1 MQIYFL
7 STEPETDDAKELEGR
22 LRRKWP
28 ALQKI
33 ATLDAIRGRA
43 KSNHDGHDQNFIII
57 PVLQGFTSFDRIIEV
72 TDRLESG
79 FFLIFVSAEIAASH
93 YKRLVRGERADWAS
107 LKEAPEEIE
116 EIILGNQPGALHH
129 SAPAPAHKPLV
140 AAFVPSAGGVGNATL
155 ALECAV
161 WLKHDK
167 KTRDLRI
174 CVVDLEIQTSHICD
188 YLDIE
193 PRLRL
198 DEIVDVPERLDK
210 QLFDLFIS
218 RHSSGVDVLAAPR
231 KRANDIQLNMS
242 ALDALFE
249 MIAASYDIV
258 ILDLPTSW
266 CSWTPSII
274 SASDVIIVTGLNT
287 VPGLRQV
294 ADTLAS
300 VRSAPSADSQIAV
313 ALNRCEAGLLGG
325 VVRSD
330 HIHKVIGSEEV
341 LTVREDTKTAI
352 ASANT
357 GIPMAVGQPSSRI
370 SKDIRALAELI
381 ARSRQPAH

>member
-7 STEPETDDAKELEGR
+7 STEPETVEARELESR
-22 LRRKWP
+22 LRGKWP

-33 ATLDAIRGRA
+33 ASLDAIRGRT
-43 KSNHDGHDQNFIII
+43 KSDDSHEQNFIVI
-57 PVLQGFTSFDRIIEV
+57 PMLQGFTSFDRIIEV
-72 TDRLESG
+72 TDRLERG
-79 FFLIFVSAEIAASH
+79 FFLIFVSAEIAASD

-116 EIILGNQPGALHH
+116 EIILGNQPSASHD
-129 SAPAPAHKPLV
+129 APAAPVHKPVV
-140 AAFVPSAGGVGNATL
+140 ATFVPSAGGVGNATL

-167 KTRDLRI
+167 KTRDLRV
-174 CVVDLEIQTSHICD
+174 CVVDLEMQTSHICD

-198 DEIVDVPERLDK
+198 DEIVSTPERLDK
-210 QLFDLFIS
+210 QLFDLFVS

-231 KRANDIQLNMS
+231 KRASDIQLNMS

-249 MIAASYDIV
+249 MISSSYDIL
-258 ILDLPTSW
+258 ILDLPVSW
-266 CSWTPSII
+266 SSWTPSIV

-294 ADTLAS
+294 ADTLTS
-300 VRSAPSADSQIAV
+300 VRSAPSADGQVLV
-313 ALNRCEAGLLGG
+313 ALNRCEASLLGG
-325 VVRSD
+325 VARSD
-330 HIHKVIGSEEV
+330 HIHKVIGGEEV
-341 LTVREDTKTAI
+341 VTVREDTKTAI

-381 ARSRQPAH
+381 ARSRKPAQ